1 MCIGRQKEAIMAT
14 VDENLPKLE
23 ARLDLWRAKAKKA
36 IASGNVSGQQAK
48 INSQK
53 LLDQLNSKLQEA
65 QSKLDEAKAAGSEKW
80 ETLKGGVEKTWQEL
94 EDGFKK
100 LVD

>member
-1 MCIGRQKEAIMAT
+1 MGEDLRKKALQLELKKRFTEAAAAWEGCGQ
-14 VDENLPKLE
+14 V
-23 ARLDLWRAKAKKA
+23 KKA

-48 INSQK
+48 IDSQK
-53 LLDQLNSKLQEA
+53 QLDQLNSKLQEA